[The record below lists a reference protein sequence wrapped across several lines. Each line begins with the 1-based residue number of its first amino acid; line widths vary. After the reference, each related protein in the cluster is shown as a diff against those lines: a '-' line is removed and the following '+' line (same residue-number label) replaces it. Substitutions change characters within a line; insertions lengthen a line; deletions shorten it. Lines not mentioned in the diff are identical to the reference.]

1 MAIDFDALDL
11 VRSKNKA
18 KEHEK
23 NKPKPYT
30 VRMTKDH
37 WYYADVYAKDEQ
49 DALKVAEQMH
59 NDGKLDIKK
68 NDNQEGDWHYD
79 FADLNE

>member
-1 MAIDFDALDL
+1 MAVDFDALDL

-18 KEHEK
+18 KQHEK
-23 NKPKPYT
+23 NKLKPYT

-37 WYYADVYAKDEQ
+37 WYYADVMAKNEK
-49 DALKVAEQMH
+49 DAVKVAEQMH
-59 NDGKLDIKK
+59 NDGKLDIQK

>member
-49 DALKVAEQMH
+49 EALKVAKQMH